1 MQDDIDMEPLHKLFI
16 YRKKLVKPYI
26 ERLLKWMDG
35 ITYMMSALFI
45 LTLVYEHGFLISFEE
60 MEMINT
66 LYHFVWIVFLVDIS
80 LHLLLNYSDTKR
92 KYRGLAWILSLML
105 YLTLIPVIF
114 HEPEVQGG
122 IHDFWSF
129 FHSRLYHV
137 VLLTLLSLLQLS
149 NGIVRLLGRRTN
161 PSLIFASSFLI
172 FILIGAALLMLPR
185 ATYHGISFID
195 ALFTATS
202 AICVTGLVS
211 VDVSSTFTSEGLFII
226 IMLIQIG
233 GLGVMT
239 LTSFFAMF
247 FMGNTSLYN
256 QLVVRDMVS
265 SQSLSSLLSTL
276 LYILGFTLVIEAAGM
291 GVIFLSIHGTMGMDI
306 EEELAFSAFHSISA
320 FCNAGFST
328 LYGNLGNELVLHNH
342 NLLYITISFLVI
354 LGGIGFPILVNLY
367 ETVSYESKRLYHR
380 YVKKNKRT
388 IRKIHLYNLNTRIVL
403 IMTAI
408 LLVTGTVAIA
418 VFEWNHAFAGMTAT
432 EKWVQGFFNATCPR
446 TAGFSSVGMTT
457 FSVQTLLLMVVL
469 MMIGGGTQ
477 STAGGVKV
485 NVFAVVMLNL
495 RAILIGADKVNI
507 FNRELSH
514 DSIRR
519 SNATL
524 ILYLLIVFAGIFGLS
539 ILEPQASV
547 MTLVFECTSAPVSYT
562 HLDVYKRQAIRGLA
576 LFDLTRFFGYTYLK
590 DNGASLGVPII
601 TSASATADSKPS
613 RNTVAECYDQIIKD
627 LKNAA
632 SLMIPTYSWSGTSL
646 NQKDLSLNK
655 KGKIS
660 KWATLTLLSRAY
672 LYMGK
677 NSEALQAAEE
687 AIKGSE
693 ANKYQ
698 LWNTEE
704 YPTVWGTE
712 ASEANPGEILFEIV
726 NTTTESPG
734 NESMGYLTSPK
745 GYQDMCITVSFYHHL
760 LETPNDV
767 RIKLLVNQ
775 DKKVMYLNKYQ
786 PQPGENIM
794 DANIPIVRLSE
805 TYLNAAE
812 AAVKNGDATKAA
824 KYLKAIALRG
834 NPDYTMPAKVTLDDV
849 LEERRKELIGEG
861 HRMFDL
867 LRNNLRVTR
876 INETD
881 DMMKEVVHFADE
893 KTSMDFDRN
902 YYRTILPIPQ
912 KEINANS
919 NIVQTPEYLK

>member
-1 MQDDIDMEPLHKLFI
+1 
-16 YRKKLVKPYI
+16 
-26 ERLLKWMDG
+26 
-35 ITYMMSALFI
+35 
-45 LTLVYEHGFLISFEE
+45 
-60 MEMINT
+60 
-66 LYHFVWIVFLVDIS
+66 
-80 LHLLLNYSDTKR
+80 
-92 KYRGLAWILSLML
+92 
-105 YLTLIPVIF
+105 
-114 HEPEVQGG
+114 
-122 IHDFWSF
+122 
-129 FHSRLYHV
+129 
-137 VLLTLLSLLQLS
+137 
-149 NGIVRLLGRRTN
+149 
-161 PSLIFASSFLI
+161 
-172 FILIGAALLMLPR
+172 MLPR

-408 LLVTGTVAIA
+408 LLVTGTVAI
-418 VFEWNHAFAGMTAT
+418 VIFEWNHAFAGMTAT

-524 ILYLLIVFAGIFGLS
+524 ILYLLIVFAGIFSLS

-547 MTLVFECTSAPVSYT
+547 MALVFECTSALSTVGSS
-562 HLDVYKRQAIRGLA
+562 L
-576 LFDLTRFFGYTYLK
+576 DLTPT
-590 DNGASLGVPII
+590 LG
-601 TSASATADSKPS
+601 SDSKLI
-613 RNTVAECYDQIIKD
+613 VIV
-627 LKNAA
+627 
-632 SLMIPTYSWSGTSL
+632 LMFIGRV
-646 NQKDLSLNK
+646 
-655 KGKIS
+655 GV
-660 KWATLTLLSRAY
+660 LTLISSL
-672 LYMGK
+672 
-677 NSEALQAAEE
+677 
-687 AIKGSE
+687 IKQKKIT
-693 ANKYQ
+693 KYK
-698 LWNTEE
+698 
-704 YPTVWGTE
+704 YP
-712 ASEANPGEILFEIV
+712 S
-726 NTTTESPG
+726 
-734 NESMGYLTSPK
+734 
-745 GYQDMCITVSFYHHL
+745 D
-760 LETPNDV
+760 
-767 RIKLLVNQ
+767 
-775 DKKVMYLNKYQ
+775 
-786 PQPGENIM
+786 NI
-794 DANIPIVRLSE
+794 I
-805 TYLNAAE
+805 
-812 AAVKNGDATKAA
+812 
-824 KYLKAIALRG
+824 
-834 NPDYTMPAKVTLDDV
+834 
-849 LEERRKELIGEG
+849 
-861 HRMFDL
+861 
-867 LRNNLRVTR
+867 
-876 INETD
+876 IN
-881 DMMKEVVHFADE
+881 
-893 KTSMDFDRN
+893 
-902 YYRTILPIPQ
+902 
-912 KEINANS
+912 
-919 NIVQTPEYLK
+919 

>member
-1 MQDDIDMEPLHKLFI
+1 MKIYHKFFL
-16 YRKKLVKPYI
+16 YQNKLLQPYV
-26 ERLLKWMDG
+26 RLLLRLMAI
-35 ITYMMSALFI
+35 ITYLASIMLI
-45 LTLVYEHGFLISFEE
+45 VGVIYEHGF
-60 MEMINT
+60 T
-66 LYHFVWIVFLVDIS
+66 LSAHEVTKIHLLYKTVWIIFLIDVT
-80 LHLLLNYSDTKR
+80 LHILLEYRDTKKNFR
-92 KYRGLAWILSLML
+92 KLAWILSWLL

-114 HEPEVQGG
+114 HRPEEGG
-122 IHDFWSF
+122 AILHLWEFLHGYF
-129 FHSRLYHV
+129 YHI
-137 VLLTLLSLLQLS
+137 VLLLLFSLLNLS
-149 NGIVRLLGRRTN
+149 NGLVRLLGRRTN
-161 PSLIFASSFLI
+161 PSLILAASFLVI
-172 FILIGAALLMLPR
+172 ILIGAGLLMLPR
-185 ATYHGISFID
+185 CTVDGVTLSWVD
-195 ALFTATS
+195 ALFTSTS
-202 AICVTGLVS
+202 AVCVTGLVP
-211 VDVSSTFTSEGLFII
+211 VDVSATFTPAGLTVII
-226 IMLIQIG
+226 LLIQIG

-276 LYILGFTLVIEAAGM
+276 LYILGFTLMIEAAGM

-547 MTLVFECTSAPVSYT
+547 MALVFECTSALSTVGSS
-562 HLDVYKRQAIRGLA
+562 L
-576 LFDLTRFFGYTYLK
+576 DLTPT
-590 DNGASLGVPII
+590 LG
-601 TSASATADSKPS
+601 SDSKLI
-613 RNTVAECYDQIIKD
+613 VIV
-627 LKNAA
+627 
-632 SLMIPTYSWSGTSL
+632 LMFIGRV
-646 NQKDLSLNK
+646 
-655 KGKIS
+655 GV
-660 KWATLTLLSRAY
+660 LTLISSL
-672 LYMGK
+672 
-677 NSEALQAAEE
+677 
-687 AIKGSE
+687 IKQKKIT
-693 ANKYQ
+693 KYK
-698 LWNTEE
+698 
-704 YPTVWGTE
+704 YP
-712 ASEANPGEILFEIV
+712 S
-726 NTTTESPG
+726 
-734 NESMGYLTSPK
+734 
-745 GYQDMCITVSFYHHL
+745 D
-760 LETPNDV
+760 
-767 RIKLLVNQ
+767 
-775 DKKVMYLNKYQ
+775 
-786 PQPGENIM
+786 NI
-794 DANIPIVRLSE
+794 I
-805 TYLNAAE
+805 
-812 AAVKNGDATKAA
+812 
-824 KYLKAIALRG
+824 
-834 NPDYTMPAKVTLDDV
+834 
-849 LEERRKELIGEG
+849 
-861 HRMFDL
+861 
-867 LRNNLRVTR
+867 
-876 INETD
+876 IN
-881 DMMKEVVHFADE
+881 
-893 KTSMDFDRN
+893 
-902 YYRTILPIPQ
+902 
-912 KEINANS
+912 
-919 NIVQTPEYLK
+919 